1 MKKNI
6 GTADRTIRIIVGVII
21 IILGLVFKSWWGI
34 IGILPIITAAIGWCP
49 PYTLLG
55 ISTRK
60 DAEADSTP
68 DEESSE

>member
-1 MKKNI
+1 MKKNV
-6 GTADRTIRIIVGVII
+6 GSADKIIRIIVGIII

-34 IGILPIITAAIGWCP
+34 IGILPILTAMIGWCP
-49 PYTLLG
+49 PYALLG

-60 DAEADSTP
+60 EEAKDDSP